1 VAIEVVMPR
10 LGWTMETGVVAEWL
24 KKDGDTVQAGEVI
37 FTVESDKAVQEVEA
51 LDSGVLRIPPDAA
64 PAGASVPVGSVVAYL
79 VAPGE
84 AGSPAPGN
92 ADNPALSDADGPTTM
107 DVDREQAP
115 GPDPELGLDAPA
127 TPTVDADRPAGL
139 DAPGTPAVAANNR
152 RVPDVVGTTGLAGL
166 TGVAA
171 SPRARRVAGELGVD
185 WMATTGTGRSG
196 RIVER
201 DVRALAERTSQAA
214 RARVTPLA
222 RRLAAETNVDL
233 AALETRRPG
242 QRIARADV
250 EVAARNGHDGR
261 DEYDG
266 REQLAGTAEPAP
278 TTGLREPL
286 SHIRRITAQ
295 RMAGSA
301 HTTAPVTLTTDADAT
316 ALVEVRNRIKTA
328 LAGSDLRVPTY
339 NDLLTRLV
347 ALTLLQQPWMNCS
360 LEDDAIVR
368 HEGVHVGLAVDTER
382 GLFVPVIR
390 DAHLKSIQQI
400 ATESARLVAA
410 ARASRAGAD
419 DLRGGTFTISN
430 LGMYEID
437 AFTPII
443 NLPECA
449 ILGVGRIVA
458 RPIVVDE
465 ETEEVAVRR
474 MMALSLT
481 FDHRVVDGAPAAR
494 FLQQVKRW
502 VEQPYAW
509 LTQ

>member
-1 VAIEVVMPR
+1 
-10 LGWTMETGVVAEWL
+10 
-24 KKDGDTVQAGEVI
+24 
-37 FTVESDKAVQEVEA
+37 
-51 LDSGVLRIPPDAA
+51 
-64 PAGASVPVGSVVAYL
+64 VAYL

-84 AGSPAPGN
+84 AGSPSPGD
-92 ADNPALSDADGPTTM
+92 ADRPASGQADGPAMVDADG
-107 DVDREQAP
+107 EQTP

-127 TPTVDADRPAGL
+127 KPIVDADRPAGP
-139 DAPGTPAVAANNR
+139 DASVTPAVAASNR
-152 RVPDVVGTTGLAGL
+152 RLPDVVGLTGL
-166 TGVAA
+166 TGAAGAAA

-185 WMATTGTGRSG
+185 WTAATGTGRSG

-201 DVRALAERTSQAA
+201 DVRALAERTSLAA

-233 AALETRRPG
+233 AALETSRPG

-250 EVAARNGHDGR
+250 EVAARNGHDQH
-261 DEYDG
+261 DG
-266 REQLAGTAEPAP
+266 REEPTGAAEPVLA
-278 TTGLREPL
+278 TRLREPL

-295 RMAGSA
+295 RMAQSA

-316 ALVEVRNRIKTA
+316 ALVEVRARIKTA

-347 ALTLLQQPWMNCS
+347 ALTLLQHPWMNCS

-368 HEGVHVGLAVDTER
+368 HEGAHVGLAVDTER

-400 ATESARLVAA
+400 ATESARLVDA
-410 ARASRAGAD
+410 ARAGRAGAD

-458 RPIVVDE
+458 RPVVVDE

-494 FLQQVKRW
+494 FLRQIKRW

>member
-10 LGWTMETGVVAEWL
+10 LGWTMETGAVAEWL
-24 KKDGDTVQAGEVI
+24 KKDGDQVRAGEVL
-37 FTVESDKAVQEVEA
+37 FTVEGDKAVQEVEA
-51 LDSGVLRIPPDAA
+51 LDSGILRIPPDA
-64 PAGASVPVGSVVAYL
+64 PPVGASVPVGSVLAYL
-79 VAPGE
+79 MAPGE
-84 AGSPAPGN
+84 ATTPASDEAGGPAPAGEER
-92 ADNPALSDADGPTTM
+92 AA
-107 DVDREQAP
+107 
-115 GPDPELGLDAPA
+115 GPDPELGLDMPA
-127 TPTVDADRPAGL
+127 KPTVVVGDRPVES
-139 DAPGTPAVAANNR
+139 DAPVKPAVTVGNG
-152 RVPDVVGTTGLAGL
+152 RVPDTVGDVAGVV
-166 TGVAA
+166 A

-185 WMATTGTGRSG
+185 WTAAIGTGRTG

-201 DVRALAERTSQAA
+201 DVRALAEQATLAA

-222 RRLAAETNVDL
+222 RRLAKETGVDL
-233 AALETRRPG
+233 AALEAGKPG

-250 EVAARNGHDGR
+250 EGAARDGDDGR
-261 DEYDG
+261 GGRGG
-266 REQLAGTAEPAP
+266 REEQAGTAEPALAH
-278 TTGLREPL
+278 GHRAPL
-286 SHIRRITAQ
+286 SRIRRITAQ
-295 RMAGSA
+295 RMARSA
-301 HTTAPVTLTTDADAT
+301 HTTAPVTLTTDVDAT
-316 ALVEVRNRIKTA
+316 ELVAVRTRIKA
-328 LAGSDLRVPTY
+328 GLAGSDLRVPTY

-360 LEDDAIVR
+360 LEDDAIVQ
-368 HEGVHVGLAVDTER
+368 HEGAHMGIAVDTER

-400 ATESARLVAA
+400 ATDSARLIEA
-410 ARASRAGAD
+410 ARAGRAGAD
-419 DLRGGTFTISN
+419 DVRGGTFTISN

-458 RPIVVDE
+458 RPVVDE
-465 ETEEVAVRR
+465 DTEEIAVRK

-494 FLQQVKRW
+494 FLQHVKRW
-502 VEQPYAW
+502 IEQPYAW

>member
-1 VAIEVVMPR
+1 MPR

-64 PAGASVPVGSVVAYL
+64 PIGAAVPVGSVVAYL

-84 AGSPAPGN
+84 AGSPSTGN
-92 ADNPALSDADGPTTM
+92 ADRPASGQADGPAA
-107 DVDREQAP
+107 VDADEEQTP

-127 TPTVDADRPAGL
+127 KLTVVTDHPGEVGAPA
-139 DAPGTPAVAANNR
+139 TPAVAAGNR
-152 RVPDVVGTTGLAGL
+152 RLPDVAGLAGGAGA
-166 TGVAA
+166 GVAA
-171 SPRARRVAGELGVD
+171 SPRARRVAGEIGVD
-185 WMATTGTGRSG
+185 WMAATGTGRSG

-201 DVRALAERTSQAA
+201 DVRALAERTGLAA

-233 AALETRRPG
+233 AALETGRPG

-250 EVAARNGHDGR
+250 EVAARNGHDAR

-266 REQLAGTAEPAP
+266 REEPVGVAEPALAM
-278 TTGLREPL
+278 GLREPL

-347 ALTLLQQPWMNCS
+347 ALALLQQPWMNCS

-368 HEGVHVGLAVDTER
+368 HEGAHVGLAVDTER

-400 ATESARLVAA
+400 ATESTRLVDAV
-410 ARASRAGAD
+410 RAGRAGAD

-458 RPIVVDE
+458 RPVVVDE

-494 FLQQVKRW
+494 FLRQVKRW

-509 LTQ
+509 LTR